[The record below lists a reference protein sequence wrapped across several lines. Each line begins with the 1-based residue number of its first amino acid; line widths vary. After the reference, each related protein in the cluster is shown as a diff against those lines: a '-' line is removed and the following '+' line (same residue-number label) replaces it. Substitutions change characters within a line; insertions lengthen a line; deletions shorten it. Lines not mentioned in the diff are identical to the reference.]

1 MAGFRRAALLSL
13 MLVGTCAGAG
23 TAAAQAVPIPTPRPG
38 AEDALRPPAAIH
50 APRPAGA
57 PTVITPTAPDTT
69 ASTRPAPPPAN
80 QPSAFAAGPGALFSS
95 LTKPAPG
102 TNTAF
107 DAKQSALLDRVSN
120 YLSSVQVM
128 SGDFVQVGPDGR
140 RTEGDFYILKPG
152 KVRFEYEPPSPIEI
166 IADGTSVAV
175 RDRNLATQDLYPLSR
190 TPLRFLLADHID
202 LARDTNIVGVH
213 ADDVFVTVVIEEKQP
228 LVGTHR
234 LMMMFGAKDTQL
246 RQWTVTDPQGYDT
259 TVAVYNLDTTR
270 RPPDSLFKI
279 DYQRMI
285 Q

>member
-1 MAGFRRAALLSL
+1 MAGYCRAALLA
-13 MLVGTCAGAG
+13 MTLVAVCSSVGS
-23 TAAAQAVPIPTPRPG
+23 AAAQAVPLPTPRPG
-38 AEDALRPPAAIH
+38 VDIVRPPAALH
-50 APRPAGA
+50 APNAA
-57 PTVITPTAPDTT
+57 DTT
-69 ASTRPAPPPAN
+69 ASTRPVTPPASP
-80 QPSAFAAGPGALFSS
+80 PSAFAAGPGALFSG
-95 LTKPAPG
+95 LTKGLASAG

-107 DAKQSALLDRVSN
+107 DSKQRALLDRVSA

-175 RDRNLATQDLYPLSR
+175 RDRKLATQDLYPLSR

-270 RPPDSLFKI
+270 KPPESLFKI